1 MFKHLMRGL
10 LLTLIMALF
19 ALPSFAQTGDTFR
32 VTVQNMNARSGPGIE
47 YEVVAR
53 LPRSG
58 MYDILQYS
66 PTANWVLLDLGFTQ
80 AWAFRHLGEVSSP
93 VTPAMMTGTITTT
106 TTTVFD
112 PSSLGQG
119 GGFAAPVI
127 PVITMPSVT
136 ETGVDLTVTSTQAE
150 FNSTI
155 GVIGTLR
162 VRSVPSLNA
171 RILTAIPPEGRPT
184 PLGRTARG
192 TWIQVDYEGTVG
204 WVYFLYV
211 AFPPAIDVTALPVT
225 G

>member
-1 MFKHLMRGL
+1 MFKHLTRGIL
-10 LLTLIMALF
+10 LVLTVALF

-58 MYDILQYS
+58 MYSILQYS

-93 VTPAMMTGTITTT
+93 VAPVMTTTTITTT
-106 TTTVFD
+106 GSTA
-112 PSSLGQG
+112 SLGQG
-119 GGFAAPVI
+119 GGFAPPIITTTMVI
-127 PVITMPSVT
+127 PDVT
-136 ETGVDLTVTSTQAE
+136 ETGVNLTVTSTQSQ
-150 FNSTI
+150 FDSTV
-155 GVIGTLR
+155 GVLGTVRLR
-162 VRSVPSLNA
+162 SAPSLNA
-171 RILTAIPPEGRPT
+171 RILTAMPPEARPT
-184 PLGRTARG
+184 PLGRTSRG
-192 TWIQVDYEGTVG
+192 TWIQVDYNGTVG
-204 WVYFLYV
+204 WAYFLYV